1 MNNAA
6 SETHTQMGIE
16 DKPVLRYIFNFIA
29 TWVFRG
35 TAYLVV
41 AVLFAIIGYIL
52 VRGAS
57 VIDWEFIVKPPIHG
71 MTEGGVSVCIYG
83 TLALLAVTIAI
94 AMPLGVSAALYINE
108 YQSAGFLRR
117 IVRAA
122 VNNLAGVPSIVFGL
136 FGLGFFVIFLKIGA
150 SLLAASLTLSV
161 MILPIIIVATEEALK
176 GIPNYFRTASYALGA
191 TRWQTVS
198 RVVLPSAS
206 PGIIT
211 GMVLSVGRVAG
222 ETAPILFTGAAFYLP
237 YVPDNPL
244 KQFME
249 LSYHIF
255 AMATQSSDVSATL
268 PIAFGTTIVL
278 LALVFSVNLAG
289 IVFRTRERTR
299 RGNW

>member
-1 MNNAA
+1 MNSVAKNVAA
-6 SETHTQMGIE
+6 QLGAE
-16 DKPVLRYIFNFIA
+16 DKPILRYAFNFLA
-29 TWVFRG
+29 TWVFRS

-41 AVLFAIIGYIL
+41 AVLIAILGYIL
-52 VRGAS
+52 FKGFS
-57 VIDWEFIVKPPIHG
+57 VLDWEFLVKPPIHG
-71 MTEGGVSVCIYG
+71 MTEGGISVCIYG
-83 TLALLAVTIAI
+83 TLALLFITIAI
-94 AMPLGVSAALYINE
+94 AMPFGVSAALYINE
-108 YQSAGFLRR
+108 YQKTGYVRR
-117 IVRAA
+117 LIRAA

-176 GIPNYFRTASYALGA
+176 GIPVYFRTASYALGA

-198 RVVLPSAS
+198 KVVLPAAW

-211 GMVLSVGRVAG
+211 GLVLSVGRVAG

-237 YVPDNPL
+237 YVPDHPL

-255 AMATQSSDVSATL
+255 AMATQSSDISKTV
-268 PIAFGTTIVL
+268 PIAFGTTVVL
-278 LALVFSVNLAG
+278 LALVFTVNLGG
-289 IVFRTRERTR
+289 IIFRTRERRR

>member
-1 MNNAA
+1 M
-6 SETHTQMGIE
+6 
-16 DKPVLRYIFNFIA
+16 RYVADFIS
-29 TWVFRG
+29 TWLIRA
-35 TAYLVV
+35 TAYSVV
-41 AVLFAIIGYIL
+41 AVLIAIIGYIF
-52 VRGAS
+52 VRGMS
-57 VIDWEFIVKPPIHG
+57 VINWEFITKPPIHG
-71 MTEGGVSVCIYG
+71 MTEGGISVCIYG
-83 TLALLAVTIAI
+83 TLALLAVTIGI
-94 AMPLGVSAALYINE
+94 SMPLGVSAALYINE
-108 YQSAGFLRR
+108 YQGAGLLRR
-117 IVRAA
+117 LVRAA
-122 VNNLAGVPSIVFGL
+122 VNNLAGIPSIVFGL
-136 FGLGFFVIFLKIGA
+136 FGLGFFVILLNIGA

-176 GIPNYFRTASYALGA
+176 GIPIYFRTASYALGA

-198 RVVLPSAS
+198 RVVLPAAW

-255 AMATQSSDVSATL
+255 AMATQSSDVSATM
-268 PIAFGTTIVL
+268 PIAFGTTIIL
-278 LALVFSVNLAG
+278 LALVFSVNLSG
-289 IVFRTRERTR
+289 IIFRARERTR